1 MSDTINNNQNILDK
15 LGIEA
20 LNPMQVEAFKKITIN
35 TEVVLLSPTGTG
47 KTVAFLLPI
56 IAKLDADCAEVQA
69 LIIVPS
75 RELALQ
81 IEQVVRKMGSGFKT
95 NALYGGRAGSED
107 KIDLKHKPAIL
118 IGTPG
123 RIADHLRRE
132 SFSTNDIKTL
142 VLDEFDK
149 SLEVG
154 FENEMR
160 DIVYALPKVR
170 KKILTSATNKKEIPS
185 FLALKKPVYID
196 YLHEENEKLE
206 IKIIASNANN
216 KLDSLVETLSH
227 IGNEPGIVF
236 CNFKDSIEDV
246 SNFLA
251 SKNISHGCFYGGLE
265 QKDRELALVKFRNG
279 TYQVLIA
286 TDLAARGID
295 VPEVKFI
302 IHFQLP
308 KREEEFTHRNGR
320 TARMKSDGTAY
331 ILKWR
336 NEPMPDFVMNYEIE
350 KLKPAP
356 IPAPSKWKT
365 LYITGGRRDKISKGD
380 VAGLFLK
387 QGELQSY
394 ELGNIEIQQ
403 DCAFVAVQANKAIP
417 TIQKVNNSKLKSKK
431 VRVSLI

>member
-1 MSDTINNNQNILDK
+1 MLDLKTQENILEK
-15 LGIEA
+15 LGINA
-20 LNPMQVEAFKKITIN
+20 LNPMQEKSFTAITNN

-47 KTVAFLLPI
+47 KTLAFLLPI
-56 IAKLDADCAEVQA
+56 VAKLDLDCAEVQA

-81 IEQVVRKMGSGFKT
+81 IEQVVRKMGTGFKT

-123 RIADHLRRE
+123 RISDHLRRE
-132 SFSTNDIKTL
+132 SFSTEFIKTL
-142 VLDEFDK
+142 ILDEFDK
-149 SLEVG
+149 SLEIG
-154 FENEMR
+154 FEAEMKA
-160 DIVYALPKVR
+160 IVASLPKIR
-170 KKILTSATNKKEIPS
+170 KKILTSATNKKDIPG
-185 FLALKKPVYID
+185 FLQIKKPVYIN
-196 YLHEENEKLE
+196 YLHEENKLLAV
-206 IKIIASNANN
+206 KIIDSMANN
-216 KLDSLVETLSH
+216 KLDSLLETLSH
-227 IGNEPGIVF
+227 IGNEAGIVF
-236 CNFKDSIEDV
+236 CNLKETIEEV
-246 SNFLA
+246 SDYLNH
-251 SKNISHGCFYGGLE
+251 KNISHGCFYGGLE

-279 TYQVLIA
+279 TSQILIA

-336 NEPMPDFVMNYEIE
+336 NEPMPYFVLNYEVE

-356 IPAPSKWKT
+356 LPKPSKWKT

-380 VAGLFLK
+380 IAGLFFK
-387 QGELQSY
+387 QGELESF

-403 DCAFVAVQANKAIP
+403 DCAFVAVHVDKAIA